1 MYFKLKVQS
10 AYVCICSNIVLCVCV
25 CFMHTRC
32 ARVRASYISD
42 HVSDVLFCMF
52 AHTYI
57 YNLPW
62 SCLVFPPV
70 PRTKGL
76 GLTFTSAHVLI
87 RALVDGPGSQ
97 PTDTMDHIKC
107 VVRALVPIL
116 AVSLPHVCVIA
127 ERLDCRH
134 RLALAARYGHSTGD
148 PRTKRTVHN
157 KLDFNTGDQCP
168 FDTVVLG
175 ECHNAYLAPRPATMS

>member
-1 MYFKLKVQS
+1 M
-10 AYVCICSNIVLCVCV
+10 CICSNIVLCVCV

-32 ARVRASYISD
+32 ARINASFISD

-52 AHTYI
+52 AQTYI
-57 YNLPW
+57 YNLSW
-62 SCLVFPPV
+62 SCFVFPPV

-87 RALVDGPGSQ
+87 RALVDGPSSQ

-116 AVSLPHVCVIA
+116 AVSLPHVCVSSPRDWTVATGSHLQQDMDIPQA
-127 ERLDCRH
+127 TPEPSVLFITNWTSTLAINVHSIRLSSVSVT
-134 RLALAARYGHSTGD
+134 ARIW
-148 PRTKRTVHN
+148 
-157 KLDFNTGDQCP
+157 
-168 FDTVVLG
+168 
-175 ECHNAYLAPRPATMS
+175 RPARQLS